1 MLKRFIAYYKPHSGM
16 LTLDM
21 LASLVIALVGM
32 VYPIITEKMLDNKR
46 GKHIKR
52 QHPAVGFVV
61 SNKAF

>member
-32 VYPIITEKMLDNKR
+32 VYPIITEKMLDAFLGGTQTAKMITS
-46 GKHIKR
+46 KLL
-52 QHPAVGFVV
+52 PALA
-61 SNKAF
+61 S